1 MGFFDFNQLF
11 VTWVSFF
18 FSIFNTMIRPIII
31 LFFLA
36 FVQLYFG
43 QNKER
48 IAELEQKLKT
58 DQPQDKI
65 AEITFELSQLYELSK
80 EPSDINKAIEYAQ
93 TSISISNNINY
104 TTKKIK
110 AIHQLGKLYR
120 NKGNYD
126 QALIHHN
133 QGLNIAKEY
142 ANQKAIATAYINIG
156 KVYAASKQEELAKEN
171 FLNAIKI
178 GDKIKNPLIKS
189 IANSSL
195 GDFNKQLNKD
205 NISTQYYIEALDNI
219 LQTDNIYMQ
228 GIAYKNVG
236 LMQNQTN
243 QKEASATSFKKALQK
258 LEIVN
263 DKKELSEINFF
274 LGEFYQDIKDYDN
287 AIIYMKNSLGFAELS
302 GHQEFIKKGYENLAN
317 VYERNNDFKNA
328 YNYQKYYC
336 AIKDTKLISE
346 LEAQLEIERKN
357 GEIALINQQR
367 RIELEAERTRTYIL
381 LFIAIIVLIFSI
393 TLYYN
398 LRQKN
403 KINKDLAFATK
414 AANKSKQEK
423 EEFFTFTSHEIRT
436 PLNAVVGMTQLLGKT
451 NLNEIQTKYL
461 KTIKSSANNILFLV
475 NDVLDLAKLEK
486 GAIKLESVNTSI
498 REIVSE
504 LVNSLSFKTHDKAVV
519 LSYDIDDKVPNYIKA
534 DPLRINQI
542 LLNLTDNALK
552 FTKVGTVQ
560 VKVTLVE
567 DNDESATLNFTVK
580 DTGIG
585 ISDEKIEKIFE
596 SYQQASIDTTRH
608 YGGTGLGLAITK
620 QLVELMD
627 SKIEIESKVNHGTT
641 FSFTIQF
648 PKSEASVEELVIDNN
663 VEPLSNISILA
674 VDDTD
679 LNRSIFYDLVYSKEN
694 NVNVTLAEDGK
705 RALELCKQEKF
716 DVIMMDLQMPI
727 LNGFETTDQI
737 RKDVNSPNQNTPI
750 IAMTA
755 HVIEGVSKRCDEV
768 GMNDYIAK
776 PINISILF
784 KKIKQYIETS
794 NPQQKEVTLPP
805 QKPANNEVELKTQL
819 VDLTSLSELV
829 GGNSTKIIKYI
840 DLFLKNIPNDFA
852 LLKEQFEAQNW
863 SECAKTAHKI
873 KGNASYM
880 GIQQAKE
887 LLIEIEKLKKEVGD
901 VDKNIDIV
909 DELGVLLNQSIE
921 HLNLIKQN
929 LII

>member
-1 MGFFDFNQLF
+1 
-11 VTWVSFF
+11 
-18 FSIFNTMIRPIII
+18 MIRPIII
-31 LFFLA
+31 FFLLLI
-36 FVQLYFG
+36 VQVNFG
-43 QNKER
+43 QNKKR

-58 DQPQDKI
+58 ELPQDRI
-65 AEITFELSQLYELSK
+65 AEITFELSKLYESSK
-80 EPSDINKAIEYAQ
+80 EPNDINKAIEYAK
-93 TSISISNNINY
+93 TSIAISNNINY

-110 AIHQLGKLYR
+110 AIHQLGQLYR
-120 NKGNYD
+120 NIGNYK

-156 KVYAASKQEELAKEN
+156 KVYAASKEEDLAKEN

-195 GDFNKQLNKD
+195 GDFNKQLKKD

-236 LMQNQTN
+236 IMQRQTHQN
-243 QKEASATSFKKALQK
+243 EASVVSLKKSLQK
-258 LEIVN
+258 FEIVN

-274 LGEFYQDIKDYDN
+274 LGEYYQEIKDYDN

-302 GHQEFIKKGYENLAN
+302 GHQTFIKKGYENLAN

-403 KINKDLAFATK
+403 KINKDLALATK

-451 NLNEIQTKYL
+451 NLNETQTKYL

-486 GAIKLESVNTSI
+486 GAIKLEKVNTSI
-498 REIVSE
+498 REIV
-504 LVNSLSFKTHDKAVV
+504 LDLIDSLSFKTHDKEVT
-519 LSYDIDDKVPNYIKA
+519 LSYHIDESVPNHIKA

-552 FTKVGTVQ
+552 FTEKGTVQ
-560 VKVTLVE
+560 VDVKLVE
-567 DNDESATLNFTVK
+567 TDQESATLRFTVK

-585 ISDEKIEKIFE
+585 ISNEKIEKIFE
-596 SYQQASIDTTRH
+596 SYQQASIDTSRH

-620 QLVELMD
+620 QLVELMG

-641 FSFTIQF
+641 FSFTIKF
-648 PKSEASVEELVIDNN
+648 PKSETEIEELANDSAS
-663 VEPLSNISILA
+663 EQLSNVSILA

-694 NVNVTLAEDGK
+694 NVEVTLAEDGQK
-705 RALELCKQEKF
+705 AIELSQRKKF
-716 DVIMMDLQMPI
+716 DVIMMDLQMPV
-727 LNGFETTDQI
+727 LNGFETTKKLREDHS
-737 RKDVNSPNQNTPI
+737 NPNQNTPI

-755 HVIEGVSKRCDEV
+755 HVIEGVSTRCDEV
-768 GMNDYIAK
+768 GMNDYISK
-776 PINISILF
+776 PINTAILF
-784 KKIKQYIETS
+784 KKIKQYINVPTS
-794 NPQQKEVTLPP
+794 TENK
-805 QKPANNEVELKTQL
+805 NNSSENTSLDQPVALKTSL
-819 VDLTSLSELV
+819 VDLSSLSELV
-829 GGNSTKIIKYI
+829 GGNPTKIIKYI
-840 DLFLKNIPNDFA
+840 DLFLKNIPHDFA
-852 LLKEQFEAQNW
+852 LLKEQFSTENW

-873 KGNASYM
+873 KGNVSYM
-880 GIQQAKE
+880 GIQPAKE
-887 LLIEIEKLKKEVGD
+887 LLIEIEKLKKEVGE
-901 VDKNIDIV
+901 VDKNSDIV
-909 DELGVLLNQSIE
+909 DELEELLNQSIE
-921 HLNLIKQN
+921 DLNLIKQN
-929 LII
+929 LIT

>member
-1 MGFFDFNQLF
+1 MLL
-11 VTWVSFF
+11 
-18 FSIFNTMIRPIII
+18 I
-31 LFFLA
+31 
-36 FVQLYFG
+36 VQVNFG
-43 QNKER
+43 QNKKR

-58 DQPQDKI
+58 ELPQDRI
-65 AEITFELSQLYELSK
+65 AEITFELSKLYESSK
-80 EPSDINKAIEYAQ
+80 EPNDINKAIEYAK
-93 TSISISNNINY
+93 TSIAISNNINY

-110 AIHQLGKLYR
+110 AIHQLGQLYR
-120 NKGNYD
+120 NIGNYK

-156 KVYAASKQEELAKEN
+156 KVYAASKEEDLAKEN

-195 GDFNKQLNKD
+195 GDFNKQLKKD

-236 LMQNQTN
+236 IMQRQTHQN
-243 QKEASATSFKKALQK
+243 EASVVSLKKSLQK
-258 LEIVN
+258 FEIVN

-274 LGEFYQDIKDYDN
+274 LGEYYQEIKDYDN

-302 GHQEFIKKGYENLAN
+302 GHQTFIKKGYENLAN

-403 KINKDLAFATK
+403 KINKDLALATK

-451 NLNEIQTKYL
+451 NLNETQTKYL

-486 GAIKLESVNTSI
+486 GAIKLEKVNTSI
-498 REIVSE
+498 REIV
-504 LVNSLSFKTHDKAVV
+504 LDLIDSLSFKTHDKEVT
-519 LSYDIDDKVPNYIKA
+519 LSYHIDESVPNHIKA

-552 FTKVGTVQ
+552 FTEKGTVQ
-560 VKVTLVE
+560 VDVKLVE
-567 DNDESATLNFTVK
+567 TDQESATLRFTVK

-585 ISDEKIEKIFE
+585 ISNEKIEKIFE
-596 SYQQASIDTTRH
+596 SYQQASIDTSRH

-620 QLVELMD
+620 QLVELMG

-641 FSFTIQF
+641 FSFTIKF
-648 PKSEASVEELVIDNN
+648 PKSETEIEELANDSAS
-663 VEPLSNISILA
+663 EQLSNVSILA

-694 NVNVTLAEDGK
+694 NVEVTLAEDGQK
-705 RALELCKQEKF
+705 AIELSQRKKF
-716 DVIMMDLQMPI
+716 DVIMMDLQMPV
-727 LNGFETTDQI
+727 LNGFETTKKLREDHS
-737 RKDVNSPNQNTPI
+737 NPNQNTPI

-755 HVIEGVSKRCDEV
+755 HVIEGVSTRCDEV
-768 GMNDYIAK
+768 GMNDYISK
-776 PINISILF
+776 PINTAILF
-784 KKIKQYIETS
+784 KKIKQYINVPTS
-794 NPQQKEVTLPP
+794 TENK
-805 QKPANNEVELKTQL
+805 NNSSENTSLDQPVALKTSL
-819 VDLTSLSELV
+819 VDLSSLSELV
-829 GGNSTKIIKYI
+829 GGNPTKIIKYI
-840 DLFLKNIPNDFA
+840 DLFLKNIPHDFA
-852 LLKEQFEAQNW
+852 LLKEQFSTENW

-873 KGNASYM
+873 KGNVSYM
-880 GIQQAKE
+880 GIQPAKE
-887 LLIEIEKLKKEVGD
+887 LLIEIEKLKKEVGE
-901 VDKNIDIV
+901 VDKNSDIV
-909 DELGVLLNQSIE
+909 DELEELLNQSIE
-921 HLNLIKQN
+921 DLNLIKQN
-929 LII
+929 LIT